1 MLVFS
6 PKGFKTCHAFSQ
18 AAKLDRGERL
28 RRQPAVEAQEASQ
41 QTTSQLPKAFSKL
54 LRAHDHRE
62 RHPEDQREALEEVH
76 LLFGGAERGAKHGAD
91 DETAVQEAVEDLG
104 AI

>member
-6 PKGFKTCHAFSQ
+6 PLKGFKTCHAFSQ

-41 QTTSQLPKAFSKL
+41 QTTSQLPKASRSSCAPMITASVIPKTSAKRSK
-54 LRAHDHRE
+54 RSISSS
-62 RHPEDQREALEEVH
+62 EE
-76 LLFGGAERGAKHGAD
+76 LS
-91 DETAVQEAVEDLG
+91 AVPSMAQTMKQQFKKQ
-104 AI
+104 